1 MTILDINTLIVKLE
15 DHINE
20 SEKRLNSMCISIEKL
35 NTEIDEKVSY
45 KNFTWIIGILIS
57 ILMTMFGYI
66 ASQINDIQKAS
77 ISTEKN
83 LSLIQGK
90 LDPYNVE
97 FKN

>member
-1 MTILDINTLIVKLE
+1 MPPNIESLIIKLE

-20 SEKRLNSMCISIEKL
+20 SERRLNTLCASVDKINIEMSQ
-35 NTEIDEKVSY
+35 KVSY

-57 ILMTMFGYI
+57 VLMTMFGYI

-83 LSLIQGK
+83 VSLIQGK
-90 LDPYNVE
+90 LEPYNVE